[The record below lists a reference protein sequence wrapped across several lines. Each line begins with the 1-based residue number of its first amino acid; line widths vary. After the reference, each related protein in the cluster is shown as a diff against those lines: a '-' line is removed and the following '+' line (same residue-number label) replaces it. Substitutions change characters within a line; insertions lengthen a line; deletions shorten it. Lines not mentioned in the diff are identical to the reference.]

1 MFDAPGEKASGQ
13 KRAWLTLEG
22 VGRWLTGLLPGPWA
36 VCGAGLSLSL
46 QANECMRIKILG
58 DCYYCVSGLP
68 VSLPSHARN
77 CVKMGLDMCE
87 AIK

>member
-1 MFDAPGEKASGQ
+1 MWLREVRSRTRTCWRSGTEVHSLLVFFPLLFD
-13 KRAWLTLEG
+13 
-22 VGRWLTGLLPGPWA
+22 LLIKE
-36 VCGAGLSLSL
+36 
-46 QANECMRIKILG
+46 NECMRIKILG

-68 VSLPSHARN
+68 ESLPHHARN

>member
-1 MFDAPGEKASGQ
+1 MAAIRF
-13 KRAWLTLEG
+13 
-22 VGRWLTGLLPGPWA
+22 LLPF
-36 VCGAGLSLSL
+36 CFLKE
-46 QANECMRIKILG
+46 NECMRIKILG

-68 VSLPSHARN
+68 ESLPDHARN

>member
-1 MFDAPGEKASGQ
+1 MSLRFF
-13 KRAWLTLEG
+13 
-22 VGRWLTGLLPGPWA
+22 
-36 VCGAGLSLSL
+36 LSAALSPFL
-46 QANECMRIKILG
+46 NHPLFQENECMRIKILG

-68 VSLPSHARN
+68 ESLPHHARN

>member
-1 MFDAPGEKASGQ
+1 MLALQDKCTLTSFLFFD
-13 KRAWLTLEG
+13 
-22 VGRWLTGLLPGPWA
+22 LL
-36 VCGAGLSLSL
+36 VKE
-46 QANECMRIKILG
+46 NECMRIKILG

-68 VSLPSHARN
+68 ESLPHHARN

>member
-1 MFDAPGEKASGQ
+1 MLALQDRCTLTPFLFFD
-13 KRAWLTLEG
+13 
-22 VGRWLTGLLPGPWA
+22 LL
-36 VCGAGLSLSL
+36 VKE
-46 QANECMRIKILG
+46 NECMRIKILG

-68 VSLPSHARN
+68 ESLPHHARN

>member
-1 MFDAPGEKASGQ
+1 MLALQDKCSLTPFLFFD
-13 KRAWLTLEG
+13 
-22 VGRWLTGLLPGPWA
+22 LL
-36 VCGAGLSLSL
+36 VKE
-46 QANECMRIKILG
+46 NECMRIKILG

-68 VSLPSHARN
+68 ESLPHHARN

>member
-1 MFDAPGEKASGQ
+1 MLALRDKSPLTPFLRFFD
-13 KRAWLTLEG
+13 
-22 VGRWLTGLLPGPWA
+22 LLM
-36 VCGAGLSLSL
+36 
-46 QANECMRIKILG
+46 QENECMRIKILG

-68 VSLPSHARN
+68 ESLPHHARN

>member
-1 MFDAPGEKASGQ
+1 MLALQDKCTFTPFVFSD
-13 KRAWLTLEG
+13 
-22 VGRWLTGLLPGPWA
+22 LL
-36 VCGAGLSLSL
+36 VKE
-46 QANECMRIKILG
+46 NECMRIKILG

-68 VSLPSHARN
+68 ESLPHHARN

>member
-1 MFDAPGEKASGQ
+1 MLIIVNIMEFDDKC
-13 KRAWLTLEG
+13 TLIHISP
-22 VGRWLTGLLPGPWA
+22 LNLL
-36 VCGAGLSLSL
+36 LFKE
-46 QANECMRIKILG
+46 NECMRIKILG

-68 VSLPSHARN
+68 ESLPHHARN

>member
-1 MFDAPGEKASGQ
+1 MELDDGCSPPHY
-13 KRAWLTLEG
+13 
-22 VGRWLTGLLPGPWA
+22 LP
-36 VCGAGLSLSL
+36 SLSFFKE
-46 QANECMRIKILG
+46 NECMRIKILG

-68 VSLPSHARN
+68 ESLPHHARN